1 MGPGGEGVTMAMT
14 RAEIREIAV
23 EVAQLLAPMLAKL
36 MPSAAA
42 PAPSVAAG
50 LDPDRVRY
58 EDSQLLDARRTMTE
72 ADYVVYH
79 ATIMAGRAE
88 TLGQFSTADRLM
100 KSARAK
106 ARKLASQGR

>member
-1 MGPGGEGVTMAMT
+1 MAMT

-36 MPSAAA
+36 MPSAA

-100 KSARAK
+100 KSAKAR